1 MAAQLATII
10 KELRLMKKE
19 MAANKAEFDQKLV
32 DSDARNPRVY
42 RNRHSINH

>member
-1 MAAQLATII
+1 MDPLATIL

-32 DSDARNPRVY
+32 DLTLE
-42 RNRHSINH
+42 I